1 MNKFIKVVLL
11 LFLIYRISIRR
22 FWKRQNRGGARTT
35 WLYEKHISKSH
46 IQLTFAWLNSFCIYP
61 CLKIIQIRCF
71 FLVLVFLH
79 SDWIWRYT
87 LDLSVFSSNAGKYRS
102 EKAPCLDTFHAVYFA
117 EKLSTSVNKLK
128 LTSSGK
134 ILIRQ

>member
-61 CLKIIQIRCF
+61 CLKIIQIRSF
-71 FLVLVFLH
+71 FWSLFSRIQTEYGEILRISGIQFECGK
-79 SDWIWRYT
+79 IQIRKN
-87 LDLSVFSSNAGKYRS
+87 SVFGHFSRSSCS
-102 EKAPCLDTFHAVYFA
+102 ENCNQNQSKIPVK
-117 EKLSTSVNKLK
+117 KL
-128 LTSSGK
+128 
-134 ILIRQ
+134 IFY

>member
-61 CLKIIQIRCF
+61 CLKIIQIRSF
-71 FLVLVFLH
+71 FWSLFSRIQTEYGEILRISGIQFECGK
-79 SDWIWRYT
+79 IQIRKN
-87 LDLSVFSSNAGKYRS
+87 SVFGHFSRSVCFKLLCTSLLNLPSNSSQK
-102 EKAPCLDTFHAVYFA
+102 F
-117 EKLSTSVNKLK
+117 
-128 LTSSGK
+128 
-134 ILIRQ
+134 

>member
-1 MNKFIKVVLL
+1 MNKFIKLVLL

-22 FWKRQNRGGARTT
+22 FWKRQNRDGARTT

-61 CLKIIQIRCF
+61 CLKIIQIRSF
-71 FLVLVFLH
+71 FWSLFSRIQTEYGEILRISGIQFECGK
-79 SDWIWRYT
+79 IQIRKN
-87 LDLSVFSSNAGKYRS
+87 SVFGH
-102 EKAPCLDTFHAVYFA
+102 FHAVYIA
-117 EKLSTSVNKLK
+117 EKLSTNVNKLK

-134 ILIRQ
+134 VLIRQ

>member
-61 CLKIIQIRCF
+61 CLKIIQIRSF
-71 FLVLVFLH
+71 FWSLFSRIQTEYGEILRISGIQFECGK
-79 SDWIWRYT
+79 IQIRKN
-87 LDLSVFSSNAGKYRS
+87 SVFGHFSRSVCFKLLCASLLNLPSNSSQK
-102 EKAPCLDTFHAVYFA
+102 F
-117 EKLSTSVNKLK
+117 
-128 LTSSGK
+128 
-134 ILIRQ
+134 

>member
-61 CLKIIQIRCF
+61 CLKIIQIRSF
-71 FLVLVFLH
+71 FRSLFSRIQTEYGEILRISGIQFECGK
-79 SDWIWRYT
+79 IQIRKN
-87 LDLSVFSSNAGKYRS
+87 SVFGHFSRS
-102 EKAPCLDTFHAVYFA
+102 VCFKL
-117 EKLSTSVNKLK
+117 LSTSLLNLPCN
-128 LTSSGK
+128 SSQK
-134 ILIRQ
+134 F

>member
-35 WLYEKHISKSH
+35 WLYEKHFQSH

-61 CLKIIQIRCF
+61 CLKIIQIRSF
-71 FLVLVFLH
+71 FWSLFSRIQTEYGEILRISGIQFECGK
-79 SDWIWRYT
+79 IQIRKN
-87 LDLSVFSSNAGKYRS
+87 SVFGHFSRSVCFKLLCTSLLNLPSNSSQK
-102 EKAPCLDTFHAVYFA
+102 F
-117 EKLSTSVNKLK
+117 
-128 LTSSGK
+128 
-134 ILIRQ
+134 

>member
-11 LFLIYRISIRR
+11 LFLIYPISIRR

-61 CLKIIQIRCF
+61 CLKIIQIRSF
-71 FLVLVFLH
+71 FWSLFSRIQTEYGEILRISGIQFECGK
-79 SDWIWRYT
+79 IQIRKN
-87 LDLSVFSSNAGKYRS
+87 SVFGHFSRSVCFKLLCTSLLNLPSNSSQK
-102 EKAPCLDTFHAVYFA
+102 F
-117 EKLSTSVNKLK
+117 
-128 LTSSGK
+128 
-134 ILIRQ
+134 

>member
-11 LFLIYRISIRR
+11 MFLIYRISIRR

-61 CLKIIQIRCF
+61 CLKIIQIRSF
-71 FLVLVFLH
+71 FWSLFSRIQTEYGEILRISGIQFECGK
-79 SDWIWRYT
+79 IQIRKN
-87 LDLSVFSSNAGKYRS
+87 SVFGHFSRSVCFKLLCTSLLNLPSNSSQK
-102 EKAPCLDTFHAVYFA
+102 F
-117 EKLSTSVNKLK
+117 
-128 LTSSGK
+128 
-134 ILIRQ
+134 